1 MKLAEA
7 LSQRSTLVNKVVEI
21 QSRLEDNVKVQEG
34 DTPSENPMDL
44 IAELESALSELQ
56 RTIYAIN
63 LTNTKTIVE
72 GRSLTSLMAE
82 RDILKKKT
90 RALSSALDKL
100 TGRSDRYS
108 RNEIKY
114 VTTIDAAEVR
124 RLYDK
129 AASDLRKLDLQIQA
143 VGWETELVE
152 DL

>member
-21 QSRLEDNVKVQEG
+21 QSRLEDNVRVQEG
-34 DTPSENPMDL
+34 DMPSENPMDL

-72 GRSLTSLMAE
+72 GRSLTSLLAE

-90 RALSSALDKL
+90 RALSSTLDKL